1 MEKVILNEKEIIA
14 INDFVELASDI
25 PLVEAIYAISYK
37 NEYNE
42 DRIELVAIKND
53 SLSYNEQLNKL
64 GRRNIS
70 KEQKYLN
77 FLVYKYQEMY
87 QKERLF
93 FIKDDATDYNV
104 FLMNTKER
112 KKMQTL
118 ISADILFDRFK
129 RLEEVKQKV
138 IENNYLVAY
147 DNISKIENIDKVIN
161 QDTKDEKREKQLV
174 KYKY

>member
-1 MEKVILNEKEIIA
+1 MEKVILDEKEIIA
-14 INDFVELASDI
+14 INDFIELASDI

-93 FIKDDATDYNV
+93 FTKDDATDYNV
-104 FLMNTKER
+104 FLMTTRER

-118 ISADILFDRFK
+118 ISANILFDRFK
-129 RLEEVKQKV
+129 SLEKIKNYNQEK
-138 IENNYLVAY
+138 NYLIPY
-147 DNISKIENIDKVIN
+147 SNINEIGNIELIMEDKPIEKILQKN
-161 QDTKDEKREKQLV
+161 
-174 KYKY
+174 

>member
-1 MEKVILNEKEIIA
+1 MEKVILDEKEIIA

-42 DRIELVAIKND
+42 ERIELVAIKND

-87 QKERLF
+87 KDRRLH
-93 FIKDDATDYNV
+93 FINDNILDYNV
-104 FLMNTKER
+104 FLMTTRER

-118 ISADILFDRFK
+118 ISANILFDRFK
-129 RLEEVKQKV
+129 SLEKIKKYIQEK
-138 IENNYLVAY
+138 NYLIPY
-147 DNISKIENIDKVIN
+147 SNINEIGNIKEITNETNEEKSLVT
-161 QDTKDEKREKQLV
+161 TKKLIK
-174 KYKY
+174 